1 MFQHDSR
8 APFILIFLTGL
19 ESVPR
24 REEGSTG
31 KYQHV
36 EGVPE
41 GTARGNFQDRM
52 LVFSILPDSS
62 QGTDIIQFIKVM
74 KL

>member
-1 MFQHDSR
+1 MYQKLNN
-8 APFILIFLTGL
+8 IGTV
-19 ESVPR
+19 SVPR

-31 KYQHV
+31 KYQHEV

-41 GTARGNFQDRM
+41 GAARGNSRDRM
-52 LVFSILPDSS
+52 LVFSVLPDLS